1 MKLNTF
7 LLFDA
12 ALMFLCLPI
21 LIILKGKK
29 NNENTTIYRYRAK
42 NGTLA

>member
-1 MKLNTF
+1 MKLNIF

-21 LIILKGKK
+21 LIILNEKK
-29 NNENTTIYRYRAK
+29 NNENLKIYRAK